1 MVKDREETTTVEIYA
16 SDRSRLETVLEELR
30 REFAAKHNGRIQLTG
45 RGATAPNKAD
55 AFQHVLDLLGITP
68 PSVAVG
74 SKEASS

>member
-30 REFAAKHNGRIQLTG
+30 KGFAAKHDGRIQLTG

-55 AFQHVLDLLGITP
+55 AFRHILDLLGIK
-68 PSVAVG
+68 PSSDATIP
-74 SKEASS
+74 KEASI